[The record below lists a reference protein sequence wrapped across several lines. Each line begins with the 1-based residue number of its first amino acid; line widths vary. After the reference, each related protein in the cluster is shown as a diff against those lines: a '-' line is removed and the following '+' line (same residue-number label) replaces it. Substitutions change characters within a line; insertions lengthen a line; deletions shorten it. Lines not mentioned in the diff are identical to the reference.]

1 MDLYGNLRKMK
12 TELQDEVHY
21 SLPLYDK
28 LDFSENL
35 ALNDLIGSTIKI
47 SYSGIINCVITGKRI
62 KKAYG
67 DGMSYDA
74 FKSSPLAVESII
86 RPELS
91 KIHEG
96 VALRDY
102 EWEMKHHMQPHI
114 VYLSKTAGIKVGV
127 TRSTQIPY
135 RWIDQGAVEA
145 LVIAETPYRQAAGLI
160 EVELKNHIS
169 DKTNWRKML
178 QNELSTESLEL
189 VRDELINYLPEDLKK
204 FIVKEKSIDSI
215 KFPVLK
221 YPIKVKSLTLDK
233 VPEIEEKLV
242 GIKGQYLLFDND
254 KVFNVRRHAG
264 YLIQFSF

>member
-74 FKSSPLAVESII
+74 FRSSPLAVESII

-114 VYLSKTAGIKVGV
+114 V
-127 TRSTQIPY
+127 
-135 RWIDQGAVEA
+135 
-145 LVIAETPYRQAAGLI
+145 
-160 EVELKNHIS
+160 
-169 DKTNWRKML
+169 
-178 QNELSTESLEL
+178 
-189 VRDELINYLPEDLKK
+189 
-204 FIVKEKSIDSI
+204 
-215 KFPVLK
+215 
-221 YPIKVKSLTLDK
+221 
-233 VPEIEEKLV
+233 
-242 GIKGQYLLFDND
+242 
-254 KVFNVRRHAG
+254 
-264 YLIQFSF
+264 